1 MNHLLALIIFVGLCA
16 AWALFQLWLS
26 RHDAEVAERLN
37 KCGNCSC
44 DKPCEREETDAKDI
58 HGARGSA

>member
-1 MNHLLALIIFVGLCA
+1 MNYLLALIIFVALCA

-26 RHDAEVAERLN
+26 RHDAELAERLN

-44 DKPCEREETDAKDI
+44 DEQCEREKTGPAHI
-58 HGARGSA
+58 HSAGDSA